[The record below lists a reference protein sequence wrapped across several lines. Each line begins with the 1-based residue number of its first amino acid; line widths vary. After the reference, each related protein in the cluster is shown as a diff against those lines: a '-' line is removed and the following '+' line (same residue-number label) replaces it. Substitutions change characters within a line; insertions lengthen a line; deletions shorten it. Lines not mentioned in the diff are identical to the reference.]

1 MVAVDEGEPIP
12 LTTAIDGVVRALRG
26 PGRRAVG
33 GVFGRWHE
41 VVGEHV
47 AAHVRPVKLDGAVLL
62 VEVDEPAWATQ
73 VTLLASTVRDRLS
86 DVVGVHVERL
96 EVRVRR
102 PR

>member
-1 MVAVDEGEPIP
+1 MVGVDERDPIP

-33 GVFGRWHE
+33 GVFGRWQE

-47 AAHVRPVKLDGAVLL
+47 AAHVRPVKLDGAVLV

-73 VTLLASTVRDRLS
+73 VTLLASIVRERLA